1 GIGGALAIFGVG
13 SVISVLLAARFID
26 AWLRGL
32 IVAMLALG
40 AISMLLLLAFAGI
53 PGIAHLA
60 FFLWG
65 ISFGPLVTMYQAAVA
80 RRVDRGRDVATSL
93 QSSVFNFS
101 IMVASWIGG
110 VILVRLSGLGVT
122 AIVWLA
128 PGCFAAAAPVA
139 WGGQQALRCGG
150 GRSLAG
156 LFPRRGC
163 AADDPLDDCIEAH
176 LVERVAAV
184 DAKFGDE
191 VAADPGHDLVGIPRV
206 LVPGTRDDHR
216 WPRSDG
222 CEDVVRVHPAG

>member
-40 AISMLLLLAFAGI
+40 AISMLLLLGFAQV
-53 PGIAHLA
+53 PGVAHLA

-65 ISFGPLVTMYQAAVA
+65 IAFGPLVTMYQAAVA

-110 VILVRLSGLGVT
+110 GVLVRLSGLGVPGIVWPALGGFADAGPGAGRAERARRCGGVVLVRLSGLGVT
-122 AIVWLA
+122 GIVWLGL
-128 PGCFAAAAPVA
+128 GCCAAAALVA
-139 WGGQQALRCGG
+139 WRAERTLR
-150 GRSLAG
+150 
-156 LFPRRGC
+156 
-163 AADDPLDDCIEAH
+163 
-176 LVERVAAV
+176 
-184 DAKFGDE
+184 
-191 VAADPGHDLVGIPRV
+191 
-206 LVPGTRDDHR
+206 
-216 WPRSDG
+216 
-222 CEDVVRVHPAG
+222 